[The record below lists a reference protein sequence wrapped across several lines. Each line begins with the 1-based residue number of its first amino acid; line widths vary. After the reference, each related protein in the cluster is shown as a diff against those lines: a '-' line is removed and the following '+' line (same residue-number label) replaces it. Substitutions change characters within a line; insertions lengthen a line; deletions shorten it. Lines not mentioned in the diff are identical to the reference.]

1 MALDRRLGRVVLAT
15 AVFMTV
21 LFMLQPSQQHLQ
33 PEGPVPASS
42 YPANSHPE
50 IRFQASSFDWT
61 SVTQR
66 YPVSSIR
73 PLPTHRPQKLPP
85 VQHAFSGYVH
95 DATTKRR
102 QRAVRE
108 AFVRSWGSYKT
119 HAWLQDELAP
129 VSGKG
134 KTTFGGWAATLVDS
148 LDTLWIMGLSGDFH
162 DAAAAAAQLDWANTT
177 ETAANLF
184 ETTIRHLGG
193 LLGAFDLSREPAL
206 LEKAKELGDMLYMA
220 FDTPNRMPGFW
231 INFEE
236 AKNGQQIAGT
246 NDPSASPCSL
256 SLEFTRLS
264 LLTGDA
270 KFYDAISRI
279 TDFLE
284 RTQSQSRLPG
294 MWPKL
299 IDFQGQTVAGTGFTM
314 GALADSLYEYLPK
327 MSALLGGQLRYETM
341 YRAAM
346 ETAKEH
352 LLFRPMVS
360 EDDEE
365 GKDVLFVGDAEVT
378 SESSAVDHIPDGQHL
393 SCFAGGMFG
402 LGGKLFDIPDH
413 LVIGERLA
421 RGCAWAYD
429 AFPTGLMPE
438 IFTIIPCKSVDGPC
452 PFDEKRWEADSN
464 LKKGFKSA
472 RDPRYILR
480 PEAIE
485 SIFLLYR
492 MTGKEDLREL
502 AWRMFEAIVKATET
516 PLGHSAIEDVTV
528 KGETTKTD
536 SMEVSCSRKW
546 PLSST
551 GLTLLQSFFL
561 AETLK
566 YFYLIFSP
574 PDLISLDEFV
584 FNTEAHPFRRA
595 R

>member
-1 MALDRRLGRVVLAT
+1 MAHMRGWPFCCLPARLRRILAVDRRLGRVILAA

-21 LFMLQPSQQHLQ
+21 MFMLQPSRPHLQ
-33 PEGPVPASS
+33 PEGLHPAS
-42 YPANSHPE
+42 SHPE
-50 IRFQASSFDWT
+50 IRFQASTFDWT
-61 SVTQR
+61 SVTQQ

-73 PLPTHRPQKLPP
+73 PLPTDRPKQFPP
-85 VQHAFSGYVH
+85 IQHAFSGYVH
-95 DATTKRR
+95 DTTAKRR
-102 QRAVRE
+102 QQAVRA
-108 AFVRSWGSYKT
+108 AFIRNWDSYKK
-119 HAWLQDELAP
+119 HAWLRDELTP

-148 LDTLWIMGLSGDFH
+148 LDTLWIMDLWDEFH
-162 DAAAAAAQLDWANTT
+162 DAAAAAVQLDWANTT
-177 ETAANLF
+177 DTAANLF

-193 LLGAFDLSREPAL
+193 LISAFDLSGEPAL
-206 LEKAKELGDMLYMA
+206 LEKAQELGNMLYMA

-231 INFEE
+231 FNFKD
-236 AKNGQQIAGT
+236 AKNGRQTAGT

-284 RTQSQSRLPG
+284 RTQSKSKLPG

-299 IDFQGQTVAGTGFTM
+299 IDFRDQTVDKETSFTI

-327 MSALLGGQLRYETM
+327 MSALLGGQLPSYEKM

-346 ETAKEH
+346 ETTKEH

-365 GKDVLFVGDAEVT
+365 GKDALFAGDAHVR
-378 SESSAVDHIPDGQHL
+378 SDNIDHVPDGQHL

-402 LGGKLFDIPDH
+402 LGGKLFNIPDH
-413 LVIGERLA
+413 VAIGERLA
-421 RGCAWAYD
+421 RGCAWAYN

-438 IFTIIPCKSVDGPC
+438 IFTIVPCDSIDGPC
-452 PFDEKRWEADSN
+452 PFDEKRWEEVGGKN

-472 RDPRYILR
+472 RDTRYILR

-492 MTGKEDLREL
+492 MTGKEDLRDL
-502 AWRMFEAIVKATET
+502 AWRMFESVMKATQT
-516 PLGHSAIEDVTV
+516 PLGNSAISDVTV
-528 KGETTKTD
+528 EGETTKTD
-536 SMEVSCSRKW
+536 SME
-546 PLSST
+546 
-551 GLTLLQSFFL
+551 SFFL

-574 PDLISLDEFV
+574 PDLISLDDFV
-584 FNTEAHPFRRA
+584 LNTEAHPFRRA
-595 R
+595 K